1 MVADNY
7 PGTNSVI
14 ENQSAGFKVTY
25 IRYTYHINM
34 CHLNSFILLL
44 VMEKS
49 VKIKGPGGGDRHVSL
64 LHYKSATAYVYG
76 ISCFI
81 REIYFSNFDFF
92 FYNLIFSL
100 ILQKSIV
107 LSRGIGIISDLNC
120 VTNARRL

>member
-44 VMEKS
+44 VMETF
-49 VKIKGPGGGDRHVSL
+49 
-64 LHYKSATAYVYG
+64 TAEAVW
-76 ISCFI
+76 C
-81 REIYFSNFDFF
+81 EE
-92 FYNLIFSL
+92 
-100 ILQKSIV
+100 
-107 LSRGIGIISDLNC
+107 
-120 VTNARRL
+120 